1 MAYFGLSS
9 PYIAQL
15 DAATEE
21 YSNGMKLGKA
31 ISTNITPNYSTAS
44 LYADNGEAERV
55 DEFVNAAIEVGTD
68 RIPAAAG
75 PILFGHAINAAGEE
89 VKNSNDSSKYVGYGF
104 WQASMED
111 GVKKYQGC
119 LVYKVKFTEGQT
131 SFQTKGENITFSTP
145 TLSGSATAKDNGDWQ
160 INSPKYDTVR
170 EAEVWIKSKLG
181 IELTYTA
188 VVPATGDN
196 PKAKGWYERSGVDPD
211 YTYTLTDDTTVDS
224 SKTYYE
230 AS

>member
-9 PYIAQL
+9 PYIAQF
-15 DAATEE
+15 DADAET

-31 ISTNITPNYSTAS
+31 ISTSITPNYSTAS
-44 LYADNGEAERV
+44 LYADNSEAERV
-55 DEFVNAAIEVGTD
+55 DEFVNAAVEVGTD

-75 PILFGHAINAAGEE
+75 PILFGHTTNGSGEE

-119 LVYKVKFTEGQT
+119 LLYKVKFTEGQT
-131 SFQTKGENITFSTP
+131 SFQTKGENITFATP
-145 TLSGSATAKDNGDWQ
+145 TLSGSATAKANGDWQ
-160 INSPKYDTVR
+160 ISSPKYDTVR
-170 EAEVWIKSKLG
+170 EAEVWLKTKLG
-181 IELTYTA
+181 IDLTYTA
-188 VVPATGDN
+188 VVPASGDN
-196 PKAKGWYERSGVDPD
+196 PKALGWYERSGTDPD
-211 YTYTLTDDTTVDS
+211 YTYTPTTDTTVDAQ
-224 SKTYYE
+224 KTYYE